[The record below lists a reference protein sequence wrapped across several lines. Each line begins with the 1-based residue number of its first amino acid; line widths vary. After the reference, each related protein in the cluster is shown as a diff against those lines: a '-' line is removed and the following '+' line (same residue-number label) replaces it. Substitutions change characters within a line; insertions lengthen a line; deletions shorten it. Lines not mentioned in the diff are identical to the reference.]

1 MKAYRSF
8 VLTALVWA
16 LAAAWMSGCSKE
28 EPPAPVRTA
37 ESPPEKEVQ
46 PAPEETGP
54 AAEEQGKS
62 AIPPGDLPPGYTER
76 KLSGGYLPTVVDA
89 YTISR
94 AKVPLINLR
103 NQIKNFHAMEGR
115 YPESLKELADWQ
127 KTTIPDLP
135 SRLEFRY
142 SAETGDVVVVEI
154 PKE

>member
-1 MKAYRSF
+1 MLS
-8 VLTALVWA
+8 
-16 LAAAWMSGCSKE
+16 
-28 EPPAPVRTA
+28 
-37 ESPPEKEVQ
+37 
-46 PAPEETGP
+46 
-54 AAEEQGKS
+54 
-62 AIPPGDLPPGYTER
+62 
-76 KLSGGYLPTVVDA
+76 LSGVVQSSSWFVVCLGPCSAVSFQWAHQSAVYRYLPTVVDA